1 MYMYMYTSFIKRLN
15 KPFRSWLLIKINYTQ
30 LQFNDIDKISV
41 LYLQMHFPTEENINK
56 YTNIMSRRL
65 DFTFGT
71 DNIQALEKVK
81 VKSFWRT
88 YLFTHWKFL
97 LFYPLPIL
105 HIMSVWNHIKA
116 RAKGRWFGF
125 HICLTHIDI
134 SLRTVSQ
141 Y

>member
-1 MYMYMYTSFIKRLN
+1 MYTSFIKLGISIFISRLN

-81 VKSFWRT
+81 VKCF
-88 YLFTHWKFL
+88 
-97 LFYPLPIL
+97 
-105 HIMSVWNHIKA
+105 
-116 RAKGRWFGF
+116 
-125 HICLTHIDI
+125 CI
-134 SLRTVSQ
+134 SPQNL
-141 Y
+141 